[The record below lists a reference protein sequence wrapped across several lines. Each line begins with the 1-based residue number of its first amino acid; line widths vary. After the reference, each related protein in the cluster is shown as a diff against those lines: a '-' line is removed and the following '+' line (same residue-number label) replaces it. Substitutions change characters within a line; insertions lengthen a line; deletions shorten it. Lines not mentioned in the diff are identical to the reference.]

1 MAGSVVQNVVVNVQR
16 EKKKKTTRR
25 RRSGKRVAPRSNNP
39 LAYSSASS
47 SEARAVGKSTNEFRI
62 PTHSLQTNAALLMPA
77 RTLDDV
83 RAGGDNLLGYVPRAP
98 MPALAAAAA
107 VKTDGLLERVGQL
120 EGNVKVGMRDAGKT
134 FDHFDA
140 RLKTLQEHVGKSN
153 LSEQRPIP
161 RPEPEAPVAAPEA
174 PVAAPAPEPEAPAP
188 EAPAPKPA
196 PAKKPAYPAYV
207 PLMFMGRKPKPNS
220 KSDFIQRNKREVHRA
235 EHNMKRAA
243 YEAGE
248 RE

>member
-1 MAGSVVQNVVVNVQR
+1 MAGNVVQNVVVNVQR
-16 EKKKKTTRR
+16 EKKKKNTRR
-25 RRSGKRVAPRSNNP
+25 RRTGKKIAPRGNNP
-39 LAYSSASS
+39 LAYSGASS
-47 SEARAVGKSTNEFRI
+47 THEFRI

-120 EGNVKVGMRDAGKT
+120 EGNVKTGMRDAGKS
-134 FDHFDA
+134 FEHFDA

-161 RPEPEAPVAAPEA
+161 RPEPEAPVAAPE
-174 PVAAPAPEPEAPAP
+174 PE
-188 EAPAPKPA
+188 APKPA

-207 PLMFMGRKPKPNS
+207 PLMFMGRKPKPDS
-220 KSDFIQRNKREVHRA
+220 KADFVQRNKREVHRA

-248 RE
+248 REEKP

>member
-1 MAGSVVQNVVVNVQR
+1 MTGSVVQNVVVNVQR
-16 EKKKKTTRR
+16 EKKKKNTRR
-25 RRSGKRVAPRSNNP
+25 RRTGKRVARSNNP
-39 LAYSSASS
+39 LAYSGASS
-47 SEARAVGKSTNEFRI
+47 THEYRI

-77 RTLDDV
+77 RTLDDI

-98 MPALAAAAA
+98 MPQLAAAQPHPH
-107 VKTDGLLERVGQL
+107 DCLLERVGQL
-120 EGNVKVGMRDAGKT
+120 EGHVKTGMRDAGKS
-134 FDHFDA
+134 FEHFDA

-161 RPEPEAPVAAPEA
+161 RPEPV
-174 PVAAPAPEPEAPAP
+174 APAP
-188 EAPAPKPA
+188 EAPKPEAPKPA

-207 PLMFMGRKPKPNS
+207 PLMFMGRRPKPNS
-220 KSDFIQRNKREVHRA
+220 KSDFVQRNKREVHRA

-248 RE
+248 REDAAA

>member
-16 EKKKKTTRR
+16 EKKKKTVRR
-25 RRSGKRVAPRSNNP
+25 RRTGKKVVNSNNP
-39 LAYSSASS
+39 LAYSGASS
-47 SEARAVGKSTNEFRI
+47 SHEFRI

-161 RPEPEAPVAAPEA
+161 RPEPAAPVAAPEA
-174 PVAAPAPEPEAPAP
+174 PVAAPAPAPEAPAP

>member
-39 LAYSSASS
+39 LAYSGASS
-47 SEARAVGKSTNEFRI
+47 THEYRI

-98 MPALAAAAA
+98 MPALAA

-120 EGNVKVGMRDAGKT
+120 EGHVKTGMRDAGKS
-134 FDHFDA
+134 FEHFDA

-153 LSEQRPIP
+153 LAQQRPIP
-161 RPEPEAPVAAPEA
+161 RPDAPEPEAAPEAPEPEAPVAPE
-174 PVAAPAPEPEAPAP
+174 AAPAPEDAPEAAPEAAPAP
-188 EAPAPKPA
+188 VAPT
-196 PAKKPAYPAYV
+196 
-207 PLMFMGRKPKPNS
+207 KPKRPPFAPF
-220 KSDFIQRNKREVHRA
+220 KPTRFRGRTKEGTVKDKLRKQLMTLERA
-235 EHNMKRAA
+235 EYDSKRAA
-243 YEAGE
+243 YE

>member
-47 SEARAVGKSTNEFRI
+47 TNEFRI

-77 RTLDDV
+77 RTLDDI

-107 VKTDGLLERVGQL
+107 KTDGLLERIGQL
-120 EGNVKVGMRDAGKT
+120 EGNVKVGMHHAGKT
-134 FDHFDA
+134 FEHFDA

-153 LSEQRPIP
+153 LAQQRPIP
-161 RPEPEAPVAAPEA
+161 RPDEPEA
-174 PVAAPAPEPEAPAP
+174 PVAAPAPEPEAPEPKP
-188 EAPAPKPA
+188 EAPAPA
-196 PAKKPAYPAYV
+196 PTP
-207 PLMFMGRKPKPNS
+207 KPKRPPFAPF
-220 KSDFIQRNKREVHRA
+220 KPTKFKGRTKEGTVKDKLRKQLMTLERA
-235 EHNMKRAA
+235 EYDSKRAA
-243 YEAGE
+243 YE

>member
-16 EKKKKTTRR
+16 EKKKKNVRR
-25 RRSGKRVAPRSNNP
+25 RRTGKRVALRSNNP
-39 LAYSSASS
+39 LAYSGASS
-47 SEARAVGKSTNEFRI
+47 TSEARRSGAAVTSEFRI

-77 RTLDDV
+77 RTLDDI
-83 RAGGDNLLGYVPRAP
+83 RAVNGGGEALLGYVPRPP
-98 MPALAAAAA
+98 MPALAA

-120 EGNVKVGMRDAGKT
+120 EGNVKTGMRDAGKS
-134 FDHFDA
+134 FEHFDA

-161 RPEPEAPVAAPEA
+161 RPE
-174 PVAAPAPEPEAPAP
+174 APAPEAPAP
-188 EAPAPKPA
+188 EAPKPA

-207 PLMFMGRKPKPNS
+207 PLMFMGRRPKPNS
-220 KSDFIQRNKREVHRA
+220 KSDFVQRNKREVHRA

>member
-16 EKKKKTTRR
+16 EKKKKNTRR
-25 RRSGKRVAPRSNNP
+25 RRTGKRVARSNNP
-39 LAYSSASS
+39 LAYSGASS
-47 SEARAVGKSTNEFRI
+47 THEYRI

-77 RTLDDV
+77 RTLDDI

-98 MPALAAAAA
+98 MPQLAAAQPHPH
-107 VKTDGLLERVGQL
+107 DCLLERVGQL
-120 EGNVKVGMRDAGKT
+120 EGHVKTGMRDAGKS
-134 FDHFDA
+134 FEHFDA

-161 RPEPEAPVAAPEA
+161 RPEPV
-174 PVAAPAPEPEAPAP
+174 APAP
-188 EAPAPKPA
+188 EAPKPEAPKPA

-207 PLMFMGRKPKPNS
+207 PLMFMGRRPKPNS
-220 KSDFIQRNKREVHRA
+220 KSDFVQRNKREVHRA

-248 RE
+248 REDAAA

>member
-1 MAGSVVQNVVVNVQR
+1 MAGNMVQNVVVNVQR

-25 RRSGKRVAPRSNNP
+25 RRTGKKIAPRGNNP
-39 LAYSSASS
+39 LAYSGASS
-47 SEARAVGKSTNEFRI
+47 THEFRI

-161 RPEPEAPVAAPEA
+161 RPE
-174 PVAAPAPEPEAPAP
+174 APAP

-220 KSDFIQRNKREVHRA
+220 KSDFVQRNKREVHRA

>member
-16 EKKKKTTRR
+16 EKKKKNTRR

-39 LAYSSASS
+39 LAYSSAS
-47 SEARAVGKSTNEFRI
+47 STNEFRI

-83 RAGGDNLLGYVPRAP
+83 RAGGDNLLGYTQRAP

-107 VKTDGLLERVGQL
+107 KTDGLLERIGQL
-120 EGNVKVGMRDAGKT
+120 DGNVKVGMHHAGKT
-134 FDHFDA
+134 FEHFDA
-140 RLKTLQEHVGKSN
+140 RLKTLQEHEGKSI

-161 RPEPEAPVAAPEA
+161 RPDAPEPKAPEAPEA
-174 PVAAPAPEPEAPAP
+174 PVAPKAAPAPEDAPAP
-188 EAPAPKPA
+188 APTPKPKRPPFA
-196 PAKKPAYPAYV
+196 PFKPTKFKGRTKEGTV
-207 PLMFMGRKPKPNS
+207 KDKLRKQLMTL
-220 KSDFIQRNKREVHRA
+220 ERA
-235 EHNMKRAA
+235 EYDSKRAA
-243 YEAGE
+243 YE

>member
-16 EKKKKTTRR
+16 EKKKKNTRR
-25 RRSGKRVAPRSNNP
+25 RRTGKKIAPRGNNP
-39 LAYSSASS
+39 LAYSGASS
-47 SEARAVGKSTNEFRI
+47 THEYRI

-77 RTLDDV
+77 RTLDDI

-98 MPALAAAAA
+98 MPQLAAAQPHPH
-107 VKTDGLLERVGQL
+107 DCLLERVGQL
-120 EGNVKVGMRDAGKT
+120 EGHVKTGMRDAGKS
-134 FDHFDA
+134 FEHFDA

-161 RPEPEAPVAAPEA
+161 RPEPV
-174 PVAAPAPEPEAPAP
+174 APAP
-188 EAPAPKPA
+188 EAPKPEAPKPA

-207 PLMFMGRKPKPNS
+207 PLMFMGRRPKPNS
-220 KSDFIQRNKREVHRA
+220 KSDFVQRNKREVHRA

-248 RE
+248 REDAAA